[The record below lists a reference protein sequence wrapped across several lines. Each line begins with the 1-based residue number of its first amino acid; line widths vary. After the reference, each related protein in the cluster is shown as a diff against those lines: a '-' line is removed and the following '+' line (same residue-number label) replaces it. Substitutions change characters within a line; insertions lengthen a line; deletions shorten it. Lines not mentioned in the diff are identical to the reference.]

1 MKKNDIIPLVLLL
14 AAFLAWPFIDRT
26 VMVKFFPPKPRPVAT
41 RPAADASEA
50 ALPGE
55 SPAEAPAAAEAATP
69 AEAPA
74 EPVAP
79 PVLAEPVSDRPEV
92 ETELANSVV
101 RLVLTSRGGGVKSA
115 EMLAYPLTGDPASDP
130 VRFDFADRPAGGVS
144 GYGIPAGAVLEQVAS
159 SADAVEYRFVRPD
172 GAVFRRRIAL
182 GEAYTLR
189 IEDSLENATSAPV
202 EVAAGLQCGW
212 MPNLPGDKNDRMP
225 TLGID
230 TLVGQKVENW
240 STKLEKWFP
249 SMAPGTQLAVV
260 PGPGK
265 NPVKADWVA
274 VKDKYF
280 VQILTPANDVAA
292 DQVEALAR
300 RGEPQQTRFML
311 LFPRTVVPLDAVSAS
326 LRLPAVTVPAGDTL
340 LTPSTLYL
348 GPKLYATLKANGP
361 HQEDI
366 LELGFFSPI
375 GRLILRLMVWM
386 KEHIWPYNYGLA
398 IILLTLLIRGIFW
411 PLNRKSMVSTRRM
424 QEIQPLITATREKYK
439 NDPQKQQQAMM
450 QIYRDHKINP
460 MGGCL
465 PMLIQIPV
473 FFALFVVLRG
483 AIELR
488 FSRFLWIADLSTP
501 ENLFASVLPVPLNI
515 LPIFMGVTMWIQQ
528 KMTPTSDPQ
537 QQKMMMMM
545 PILFTV
551 LFYNFPSGLSLYW
564 TTNQILMIIQL
575 AAMHRKPAAA
585 PAGQPAR

>member
-1 MKKNDIIPLVLLL
+1 MKKNDIIPLVILL

-26 VMVKFFPPKPRPVAT
+26 VMVKFFPPKPRPAAT
-41 RPAADASEA
+41 RPADAPETA
-50 ALPGE
+50 MPEE
-55 SPAEAPAAAEAATP
+55 SPAEAPA
-69 AEAPA
+69 EAPA
-74 EPVAP
+74 ASPAEPAP
-79 PVLAEPVSDRPEV
+79 APVLAESVPDRPEV
-92 ETELANSVV
+92 ENELTNSVV

-115 EMLAYPLTGDPASDP
+115 EMLAYPLTGDPGSGP
-130 VRFDFADRPAGGVS
+130 VRFDFSDRPAGGVS
-144 GYGIPAGAVLEQVAS
+144 GYGLPPDAPLEQVAA

-240 STKLEKWFP
+240 STKLERWFP
-249 SMAPGTQLAVV
+249 SMAPGTQYAVV

-265 NPVKADWVA
+265 PAAKADWVA

-326 LRLPAVTVPAGDTL
+326 LRLPAVTVPAGETL

-386 KEHIWPYNYGLA
+386 KEHVWPFNYGLA
-398 IILLTLLIRGIFW
+398 IILLTLLIRGVFW
-411 PLNRKSMVSTRRM
+411 PLNRKSMLSTRRM

-439 NDPQKQQQAMM
+439 GDPQKQQQAMM
-450 QIYRDHKINP
+450 QIYREHKINP

-465 PMLIQIPV
+465 PMLVQIPV

-501 ENLFASVLPVPLNI
+501 ENLFASVLPVPVNI

-545 PILFTV
+545 PVLFTV

-575 AAMHRKPAAA
+575 AAMRRKPAAA
-585 PAGQPAR
+585 SPAAKAR